1 MYKAI
6 YLSPMI
12 PSYNVAET
20 RDFFVDVFG
29 FKILLD
35 GDYAIVQ
42 KDDHLIHIL
51 QAGKDIGELEFY
63 LEVDDIDALWNS
75 VGDRLSN
82 FKVKPPFDR
91 DYGMR
96 EFHVPVP
103 HTNTLMFVGQALSR
117 RR

>member
-12 PSYNVAET
+12 PSYNVGET
-20 RDFFVDVFG
+20 KDFFVDIFD
-29 FKILLD
+29 FKVVMD

-42 KDDHLIHIL
+42 KDHHLIHIL
-51 QAGKDIGELEFY
+51 RAGKDIGEMEFY

-75 VGDRLSN
+75 IRNRLVDI
-82 FKVKPPFDR
+82 KVKPPFDR

-103 HTNTLMFVGQALSR
+103 QTKTLMFVGQALSHR
-117 RR
+117 